1 MSSFTNALAVDAL
14 AIDALELMKS
24 QNRPFMY
31 LRILVENPDLRSLYE
46 SCVQA
51 HNHKIMQNLDY
62 PDAGFDLINPV
73 RQTAV
78 SGRVNKVELKVKCA
92 ATLLNGD
99 TSSSSSSSSS
109 SSVNTGYYLYPR
121 SSISKSGIRLA
132 NSVGIIDAGYR
143 GQLIAM
149 VDVVYCSEYVL
160 DAYDKMFQIC
170 APSLIPI
177 IAEVVDELGEK
188 TQRGEGG
195 FGSTGY

>member
-1 MSSFTNALAVDAL
+1 MSSFTNALAINAL
-14 AIDALELMKS
+14 ALDAIELMKS

-99 TSSSSSSSSS
+99 TSSSS
-109 SSVNTGYYLYPR
+109 VNTGYYLYPR

-170 APSLIPI
+170 APALIPI

>member
-1 MSSFTNALAVDAL
+1 MSSFTANVN
-14 AIDALELMKS
+14 ALELMKS

-31 LRILVENPDLRSLYE
+31 LRILVENPDLRGLYE

-92 ATLLNGD
+92 ATLLNGGE
-99 TSSSSSSSSS
+99 SSSSSSSSS

-170 APSLIPI
+170 APALIPI

>member
-1 MSSFTNALAVDAL
+1 MSSFTANANANVNANVNVNVN
-14 AIDALELMKS
+14 ALELMKS

-99 TSSSSSSSSS
+99 TSSSS
-109 SSVNTGYYLYPR
+109 VNTGYYLYPR

-170 APSLIPI
+170 APALIPI

>member
-1 MSSFTNALAVDAL
+1 MSSFTANANAN
-14 AIDALELMKS
+14 ALELMKS

-99 TSSSSSSSSS
+99 TSSSSS
-109 SSVNTGYYLYPR
+109 VNTGYYLYPR

-170 APSLIPI
+170 APALIPI

>member
-1 MSSFTNALAVDAL
+1 MSSFTANANAN
-14 AIDALELMKS
+14 ALELMKS

-92 ATLLNGD
+92 ATLLNCD
-99 TSSSSSSSSS
+99 TSSSSSSS

-170 APSLIPI
+170 APALIPI

>member
-1 MSSFTNALAVDAL
+1 MSSFTNAL

-109 SSVNTGYYLYPR
+109 SVNTGYYLYPR

-170 APSLIPI
+170 APALIPI